1 MKNVAKI
8 VKMIA
13 AVGLIASIS
22 ACTTVETASR
32 ATPVDAPLA
41 GTQISAEPIY
51 IQPDF
56 KVSKINVLVPE
67 TLTVSEANSY
77 KPNADIVWR
86 GDAYG
91 DRYKQVQAVMEAG
104 LNTGAKALDGSQDV
118 IVDVQVV
125 QFHAQTEKVRY
136 TFGGKHDIVFAMTV
150 RDSQTGATIVPTRL
164 IDATFDG
171 LGGIAAVNAEKA
183 GVTQKV
189 RIVERLA
196 EVITTELQHPYAF

>member
-1 MKNVAKI
+1 MKTVTKR

-13 AVGLIASIS
+13 AIGLMVS
-22 ACTTVETASR
+22 AAACAPVETVSR
-32 ATPVDAPLA
+32 AAPIDAPLS
-41 GTQISAEPIY
+41 GQVSAKPNY

-56 KVSKINVLVPE
+56 KVSKINVFVPKD
-67 TLTVSEANSY
+67 LTVSEANTY

-91 DRYKQVQAVMEAG
+91 NRYEQVQAVLEAG
-104 LNTGAKALDGSQDV
+104 LATGARAFDGAKEV
-118 IVDVQVV
+118 IVDVQLV

-136 TFGGKHDIVFAMTV
+136 TFGGEHEIMFAMTI
-150 RDSQTGATIVPTRL
+150 RDAQTGATLVPPRL
-164 IDATFDG
+164 VDATFDA

-189 RIVERLA
+189 RIIERLA
-196 EVITTELQHPYAF
+196 EVITTELQQPYAF

>member
-1 MKNVAKI
+1 MKNVTKC

-13 AVGLIASIS
+13 AIGLIASAA
-22 ACTTVETASR
+22 ACTTVETTSR
-32 ATPVDAPLA
+32 ATPIDAPLSGQA
-41 GTQISAEPIY
+41 SAKPIY

-56 KVSKINVLVPE
+56 KVSEINVLVPK
-67 TLTVSEANSY
+67 TLTVSEANTY

-91 DRYKQVQAVMEAG
+91 NRYDQVQAVMETG
-104 LNTGAKALDGSQDV
+104 LATGAQAFNGAQEV
-118 IVDVQVV
+118 IVDVQLV

-136 TFGGKHDIVFAMTV
+136 TFGGEHEIIFAMTI
-150 RDSQTGATIVPTRL
+150 RDAQTGATLVPPRFV
-164 IDATFDG
+164 DATFDA

-189 RIVERLA
+189 RIIERLA
-196 EVITTELQHPYAF
+196 EVITTELQQPYAF

>member
-1 MKNVAKI
+1 MKNVVKFA
-8 VKMIA
+8 KMIA
-13 AVGLIASIS
+13 ALGLIASAA

-41 GTQISAEPIY
+41 GTQIAAEPIY

-56 KVSKINVLVPE
+56 KVSKINVLVPQ
-67 TLTVSEANSY
+67 TLTVSEANTY
-77 KPNADIVWR
+77 RPNADIVWR

-91 DRYKQVQAVMEAG
+91 NRYEQVQAVLETG
-104 LNTGAKALDGSQDV
+104 LETGAAAFDGAQEV
-118 IVDVQVV
+118 IVDVQLV

-136 TFGGKHDIVFAMTV
+136 TFGGKHDIVFAMTI
-150 RDSQTGATIVPTRL
+150 RDAETGATIVPTRL
-164 IDATFDG
+164 VDATFDA

-196 EVITTELQHPYAF
+196 EVITTELQQPYIF

>member
-1 MKNVAKI
+1 MKNVVKL

-13 AVGLIASIS
+13 AVGLIASAA

-41 GTQISAEPIY
+41 GTQISSEPIY

-56 KVSKINVLVPE
+56 KVRNINVLVPQ
-67 TLTVSEANSY
+67 TLTVSEANTY
-77 KPNADIVWR
+77 KPNSDIVWR

-91 DRYKQVQAVMEAG
+91 NRYEQVKAVMETG
-104 LNTGAKALDGSQDV
+104 LKTGADQFNGGQNV
-118 IVDVQVV
+118 IVDVQLI

-136 TFGGKHDIVFAMTV
+136 TFGGKHEIVFAMTV
-150 RDSQTGATIVPTRL
+150 RDAETGATIVPPR
-164 IDATFDG
+164 IVDATFDAM
-171 LGGIAAVNAEKA
+171 GGIAAVNADKA
-183 GVTQKV
+183 GLTQKV

-196 EVITTELQHPYAF
+196 EVITTELQQPYTF

>member
-1 MKNVAKI
+1 MKNVTKI

-13 AVGLIASIS
+13 AVGLIASTA

-32 ATPVDAPLA
+32 ALPIDAPLA
-41 GTQISAEPIY
+41 GAQFSPEPIY

-56 KVSKINVLVPE
+56 KVVDINVLVPQS
-67 TLTVSEANSY
+67 LTVSEANTY

-86 GDAYG
+86 GDSYG
-91 DRYKQVQAVMEAG
+91 NRYEQVQAVLETGLAAG
-104 LNTGAKALDGSQDV
+104 VQSFDGAQEVVL
-118 IVDVQVV
+118 DVQLV

-136 TFGGKHDIVFAMTV
+136 TFGGEHEIIFAMTV
-150 RDSQTGATIVPTRL
+150 RDAQTGATVVPL
-164 IDATFDG
+164 HFVDATFKA

-196 EVITTELQHPYAF
+196 EVISTELQQPYTF